1 MSLKKIKIQIPS
13 IKRLFFNSVV
23 GIIIGTLCTY
33 PQGVEIFVG
42 TLCTSFILLINVIS
56 WIIVVGKIIAT
67 VRQNTIL
74 YNEEFQSQVRNDVIA
89 EASEKEAN
97 SEDIDKSFSED
108 QLGHED
114 DHSDQ
119 EVHSYKPN
127 TGGATLFFM
136 LKIPLLFLLLM
147 LCAVVFSPL
156 CIIFS
161 NTIIVLSLLSS
172 TIRVIWK
179 AQKV

>member
-1 MSLKKIKIQIPS
+1 MISKYMTRKDLIDAKINSLIEVQTYIEQEIERLSAISKGIDIEKK
-13 IKRLFFNSVV
+13 
-23 GIIIGTLCTY
+23 
-33 PQGVEIFVG
+33 
-42 TLCTSFILLINVIS
+42 
-56 WIIVVGKIIAT
+56 
-67 VRQNTIL
+67 
-74 YNEEFQSQVRNDVIA
+74 DH
-89 EASEKEAN
+89 
-97 SEDIDKSFSED
+97 SFSED
-108 QLGHED
+108 QILPKDNSNDREIHF
-114 DHSDQ
+114 
-119 EVHSYKPN
+119 YKPN

-147 LCAVVFSPL
+147 LCAFVFSPI

>member
-1 MSLKKIKIQIPS
+1 MIILIKKAYS
-13 IKRLFFNSVV
+13 
-23 GIIIGTLCTY
+23 
-33 PQGVEIFVG
+33 
-42 TLCTSFILLINVIS
+42 
-56 WIIVVGKIIAT
+56 
-67 VRQNTIL
+67 
-74 YNEEFQSQVRNDVIA
+74 YN
-89 EASEKEAN
+89 
-97 SEDIDKSFSED
+97 
-108 QLGHED
+108 
-114 DHSDQ
+114 
-119 EVHSYKPN
+119 PN

-156 CIIFS
+156 FIIFS